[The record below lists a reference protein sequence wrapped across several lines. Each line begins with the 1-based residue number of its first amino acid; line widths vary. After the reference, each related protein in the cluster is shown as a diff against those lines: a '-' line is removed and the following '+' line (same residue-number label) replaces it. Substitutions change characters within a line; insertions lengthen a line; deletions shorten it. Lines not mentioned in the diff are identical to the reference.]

1 MSEIVCLEIGAL
13 LWLIHVLVQGS
24 IGNVAFPA
32 GYLTTAR
39 DTQLD
44 TENVYFGRATRAL
57 ANYVENFVV
66 FAALDLG
73 LIVTNHGGG
82 YGATLWILA
91 RAIYIPL
98 YLSGVQ
104 YVRTLV
110 WVISLVGLIMMWV
123 RLTF

>member
-1 MSEIVCLEIGAL
+1 MSEIVCLEIGAV
-13 LWLIHVLVQGS
+13 LWLIHVLVQGG
-24 IGNVAFPA
+24 IGNAAFPP

-39 DTQLD
+39 DTPLN

-104 YVRTLV
+104 YVRTIV
-110 WVISLVGLIMMWV
+110 WVISLVGLIMMWA

>member
-1 MSEIVCLEIGAL
+1 MSEIVCLEIGAV
-13 LWLIHVLVQGS
+13 LWLIHVLVQGG
-24 IGNVAFPA
+24 IGNAAFPA

-39 DTQLD
+39 DTQLN
-44 TENVYFGRATRAL
+44 TENLYFGRATRAL

-73 LIVTNHGGG
+73 LIVTNHAGG
-82 YGATLWILA
+82 YGATVWILA

-104 YVRTLV
+104 YVRTIV
-110 WVISLVGLIMMWV
+110 WVVSLVGLIMMWV